1 MVQTPW
7 LRRCTWVAVAA
18 IALYSA
24 SIGSAA
30 PDQPVPLGQQGAF
43 ELLGNW
49 TFGTHRADATIHN
62 KAELDRD
69 FYYRY
74 INEGGKLDG
83 IPTYWTYHRDYP
95 EADPRSLHVFG
106 EDSLTLKGR
115 IPAGGGLWPRGIE
128 SGILRAKLP
137 ISPGMYVEMRA
148 KLPYGLGAW
157 PAFWLTAGVQ
167 YENGNFSDTPWP
179 PEIDI
184 FEFFNWQGRTQT
196 RVMTGNVQSN
206 GKREKFGNPHDVWT
220 KFVKGEYVPGADFSA
235 AFHVFALD
243 WRKDEPVWL
252 LDGIPIKQTHY
263 EWNGPPAHLLI
274 TNQIGMKIPGA
285 NLTGM
290 LADES
295 QWNYIID
302 YVRVWRRR
310 GEPPPLV
317 ATPPSTQ

>member
-1 MVQTPW
+1 MLQTPW
-7 LRRCTWVAVAA
+7 RRGRVCVAVAA
-18 IALYSA
+18 FALQGA
-24 SIGSAA
+24 GIGSAA
-30 PDQPVPLGQQGAF
+30 NLASPVPLGQKGEF
-43 ELLGNW
+43 ELVGNW
-49 TFGTHRADATIHN
+49 TFGSHRPGATIHN
-62 KAELDRD
+62 KMELDRD

-83 IPTYWTYHRDYP
+83 IPTYWAYHRDYSD
-95 EADPRSLHVFG
+95 ADPRSLHVFG
-106 EDSLTLKGR
+106 EDTLTLKGR

-137 ISPGMYVEMRA
+137 ISAGMYIEMRA
-148 KLPYGLGAW
+148 KLPYGVGAW

-167 YENGNFSDTPWP
+167 YDNGTFSDIPWP

-184 FEFFNWQGRTQT
+184 FEFFNWQGRTET

-206 GKREKFGNPHDVWT
+206 GKRERFGNPHDIWT

-235 AFHVFALD
+235 DFHVFALD

-274 TNQIGMKIPGA
+274 SNQIGMKFPGA
-285 NLTGM
+285 NLTAM
-290 LADES
+290 KADES
-295 QWNYIID
+295 QWNYVID
-302 YVRVWRRR
+302 YVRIWRRH

-317 ATPPSTQ
+317 PGAQ